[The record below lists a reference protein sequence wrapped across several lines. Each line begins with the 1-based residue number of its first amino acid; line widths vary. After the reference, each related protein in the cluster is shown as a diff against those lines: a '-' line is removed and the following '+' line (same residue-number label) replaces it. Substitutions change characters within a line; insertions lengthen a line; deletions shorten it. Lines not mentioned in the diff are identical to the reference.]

1 MRYSKAK
8 LQYMTQHKNRFT
20 VLCTLETGKGDAPEL
35 HTDRD
40 MDWVI
45 RILDSVPFFKNLG
58 GTERVTMTT
67 ESNGDG
73 SLVTIDC
80 YSRSPDGSDWSNRLI
95 TLMCDADTIY
105 TLANA

>member
-8 LQYMTQHKNRFT
+8 MQFMADNKARFT
-20 VLCTLETGKGDAPEL
+20 VLATLETGKGDAPEV

-40 MDWVI
+40 MEWVV
-45 RILDSVPFFKNLG
+45 RILESAPFFKNLG
-58 GTERVTMTT
+58 GTERVTMTA
-67 ESNGDG
+67 ESNGSG

-80 YSRSPDGSDWSNRLI
+80 YSRSPNGSDWSNRLI

-105 TLANA
+105 MLANQ

>member
-8 LQYMTQHKNRFT
+8 MQFMANNKHRFT
-20 VLCTLETGKGDAPEL
+20 VLSTLETGKGDMPEVDN
-35 HTDRD
+35 DRD

-45 RILDSVPFFKNLG
+45 RILDSVPFFKRLG
-58 GTERVTMTT
+58 GTERVTMTA
-67 ESNGDG
+67 ESNGNG